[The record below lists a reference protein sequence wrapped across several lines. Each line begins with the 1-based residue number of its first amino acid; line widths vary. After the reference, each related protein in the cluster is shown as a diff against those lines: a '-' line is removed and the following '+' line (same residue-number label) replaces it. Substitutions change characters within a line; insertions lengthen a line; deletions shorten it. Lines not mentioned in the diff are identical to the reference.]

1 MTNTPK
7 TLLIIIALLVI
18 ACAPKPAP
26 KVAEGVNHTRALPS
40 PARKPHKVLERHVQ
54 PKETSTGAQETPQGA
69 ANAPVKAAQK
79 EAAPKKAA
87 PKKAAPA
94 KPDCS
99 SAAGPFDVHGEGTKG
114 GVTRH
119 FRIGAPFS
127 VAGGEG
133 GKVAL
138 SVVGIERETLIVAR
152 NKTPFG
158 GKKTTSERQRY
169 GRAVG
174 GGFTL
179 RHSGATVQFEDKT
192 VQQQGHYRV
201 NALSKDCFEVRLLA
215 DIPAY
220 QGE

>member
-1 MTNTPK
+1 MTTTPN
-7 TLLIIIALLVI
+7 TLLIISVLLVA
-18 ACAPKPAP
+18 ACAPKSAP
-26 KVAEGVNHTRALPS
+26 KVAQSAKHTRALPS
-40 PARKPHKVLERHVQ
+40 PAQKPQKALERRAQ
-54 PKETSTGAQETPQGA
+54 PQENSTGAQETPQGA
-69 ANAPVKAAQK
+69 ANAPVR
-79 EAAPKKAA
+79 AAPKKAA
-87 PKKAAPA
+87 PIN
-94 KPDCS
+94 PDCS
-99 SAAGPFDVHGEGTKG
+99 NAAGAFDVHGEGTKG
-114 GVTRH
+114 GVTRR
-119 FRIGAPFS
+119 FRTGAPFS

-138 SVVGIERETLIVAR
+138 SVVGIERDTLVVAR
-152 NKTPFG
+152 SKTPFG
-158 GKKTTSERQRY
+158 GKKTTSERRRY